1 MRMGDSMR
9 KTISC
14 LLLIIMIAH
23 LLAVNCFANESEMNI
38 IYFEDGSYIVDTI
51 EITGARASGSI
62 SGSRTRS
69 YYDDNGNLDW
79 KAVLNGSFSYTG
91 SSATCTSSS
100 VNVTVYDS
108 SWYTISKSATKS
120 GNTASASVTM
130 GCKLLGIT
138 TNRITVTP
146 TLSCDA
152 NGNLS

>member
-1 MRMGDSMR
+1 MK

-14 LLLIIMIAH
+14 LMLIILIMQ
-23 LLAVNCFANESEMNI
+23 LFVVTCFANESRTNI
-38 IYFEDGSYIVDTI
+38 IYYEDGSYIVETI
-51 EITGARASGSI
+51 EVSKSRASGTVT
-62 SGSRTRS
+62 GSKTKT
-69 YYDDNGNLDW
+69 YYNDKGIAEW